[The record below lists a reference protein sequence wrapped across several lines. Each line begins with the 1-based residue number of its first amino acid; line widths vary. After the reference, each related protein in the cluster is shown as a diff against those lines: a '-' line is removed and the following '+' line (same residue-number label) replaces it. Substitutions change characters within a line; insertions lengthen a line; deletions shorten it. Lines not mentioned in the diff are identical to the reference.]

1 MEVFDLN
8 YSNYINGS
16 GWGVGVYL
24 GLSYFVMINT
34 LEGNFFSKT
43 AKWFLRR
50 IQRKRIAKNTTR
62 VYQSLKIFIS
72 WSLN

>member
-43 AKWFLRR
+43 AK
-50 IQRKRIAKNTTR
+50 
-62 VYQSLKIFIS
+62 
-72 WSLN
+72 